1 MFMLMKDFSLIL
13 MKDIVKYR
21 GDKIKETGVLI
32 NSTEASLKQNME
44 KEEYR
49 NIEDVILQNQETTKR
64 THSKATKIQKICLP

>member
-1 MFMLMKDFSLIL
+1 MLMLMKDFSLIL

-32 NSTEASLKQNME
+32 NSIEASLKQNME

-49 NIEDVILQNQETTKR
+49 NI
-64 THSKATKIQKICLP
+64 